1 MREYIHTV
9 HIYIYMYTYTYI
21 QIYAKLCILF
31 GRLNPENNNYM
42 CISPGGSSVVDYII
56 TPHDVYYKC
65 QAFHVST
72 SIDMIDACN
81 LAPLIGDKCKP
92 PDHSILHVNCNT
104 IEVFIQE
111 SNVND
116 TFDIE
121 SDITEENIYKK
132 RKYRF
137 NNVPDLFMSSDIWKE
152 AMAKLIELFL
162 NCRKQQDDIDMC
174 YETFCY
180 SLTSEMDQYLKYSDS
195 SEKVRKNVHK
205 S

>member
-1 MREYIHTV
+1 MLSFQCLN
-9 HIYIYMYTYTYI
+9 YT
-21 QIYAKLCILF
+21 
-31 GRLNPENNNYM
+31 
-42 CISPGGSSVVDYII
+42 
-56 TPHDVYYKC
+56 
-65 QAFHVST
+65 
-72 SIDMIDACN
+72 DMIDACN
-81 LAPLIGDKCKP
+81 FAPLIGDRCKP
-92 PDHSILHVNCNT
+92 PDHSILHVNFNT

-137 NNVPDLFMSSDIWKE
+137 NNVPDFFMNSDIWKE
-152 AMAKLIELFL
+152 GIVQLIELFL

-180 SLTSEMDQYLKYSDS
+180 SLTSEMDQYILIQVKR
-195 SEKVRKNVHK
+195 SEKCTKIISLLGVKN
-205 S
+205 